1 MASERKLELE
11 AYFIKASTEE
21 EGLALTKLLAC
32 CLSWK
37 VRILVLSGQV
47 GQAAWEGVARAADRG
62 FVCRLQVDRNILKS
76 GTMEDAR
83 RVYECTDG
91 SGSWWVAIVAQL
103 LVGGVEIVWRREVI
117 PGSSGWGEIER
128 LMTS

>member
-21 EGLALTKLLAC
+21 EGLALTNLLAG

-47 GQAAWEGVARAADRG
+47 GQAAWEGVARALSAG
-62 FVCRLQVDRNILKS
+62 CRWT
-76 GTMEDAR
+76 GT
-83 RVYECTDG
+83 
-91 SGSWWVAIVAQL
+91 S
-103 LVGGVEIVWRREVI
+103 
-117 PGSSGWGEIER
+117 
-128 LMTS
+128 